1 VNPSMANRKSSAGG
15 PTIEALRQVLSR
27 VEDPELHRDLISL
40 KMIRDLKVEDG
51 RVSFA
56 LVLTTPACPLR
67 EQSAADARAAVE
79 SVPGVR
85 EVQIRMDAS
94 VPGAI
99 PSGPV
104 AVAARNVIAV
114 ASGKGGVGKST
125 IAVNLAVSLAQSGC
139 SVGLLD
145 ADIYG
150 PNIPTMM
157 GVHELPA
164 PQENKIFPAVAYGVK
179 VISIGFMVDPG
190 RPLVWRGPMLHS
202 AIRQLLT
209 DVEWGELDY
218 LIVDLP
224 PGTGD
229 VQISLGQLVHL
240 TGGIIVT
247 LPQKVARED
256 ALRGLEMFKMM
267 DVPII
272 GVIENMSY
280 WTGPDGTPVDF
291 FGRGGGRE
299 LAEQAGVPFLGE
311 IPMDPNVRIGGDDGK
326 PVVLS
331 SSESPVS
338 AVLKEI
344 AQKTAARISVIAL
357 QGGEKEGV
365 APRPA

>member
-1 VNPSMANRKSSAGG
+1 MSDKKTTPGG
-15 PTIEALRQVLSR
+15 PAIEDLRKALSR
-27 VEDPELHRDLISL
+27 VEDPELHKDLISL
-40 KMIRDLKVEDG
+40 NMIRDLKVENG

-67 EQSAADARAAVE
+67 DRIAADARAAVQA
-79 SVPGVR
+79 VPGVR
-85 EVQIRMDAS
+85 EVQIKMEAN
-94 VPGAI
+94 VPGGA
-99 PSGPV
+99 PAG
-104 AVAARNVIAV
+104 AVTINARNVIAV
-114 ASGKGGVGKST
+114 GSGKGGVGKST
-125 IAVNLAVSLAQSGC
+125 IAVSLAVSLAQSGSC
-139 SVGLLD
+139 VGLLD

-157 GVHELPA
+157 GVLELPQ
-164 PQENKIFPAVAYGVK
+164 PKGDRIFPAEAHGVK
-179 VISIGFMVDPG
+179 LISIGLMVEPG

-209 DVEWGELDY
+209 DVEWGVLDY

-267 DVPII
+267 NVPIL
-272 GVIENMSY
+272 GVVENMSY
-280 WTGPDGTPVDF
+280 WIGPDGKEVDL

-311 IPMDPNVRIGGDDGK
+311 IPIDPNVRIGGDDGK

-331 SSESPVS
+331 SPESPV
-338 AVLKEI
+338 AVALKDM
-344 AQKTAARISVIAL
+344 AQKTAARISVVAL
-357 QGGEKEGV
+357 QGGSS
-365 APRPA
+365 

>member
-1 VNPSMANRKSSAGG
+1 
-15 PTIEALRQVLSR
+15 
-27 VEDPELHRDLISL
+27 
-40 KMIRDLKVEDG
+40 VEDG

-67 EQSAADARAAVE
+67 DRIAADARAAVQ

-85 EVQIRMDAS
+85 DVQIRMDSS
-94 VPGAI
+94 VPGGI
-99 PSGPV
+99 PAGPV
-104 AVAARNVIAV
+104 TLSVRNVIAV
-114 ASGKGGVGKST
+114 GSGKGGVGKST
-125 IAVNLAVSLAQSGC
+125 IAVNLAASLAQSGSC
-139 SVGLLD
+139 VGLLD

-157 GVHELPA
+157 GIHELPA
-164 PQENKIFPAVAYGVK
+164 PQEDRIFPATAHGVK
-179 VISIGFMVDPG
+179 VISIGLMVEPG

-209 DVEWGELDY
+209 DVEWGDLDY

-240 TGGIIVT
+240 TGGVIVT
-247 LPQKVARED
+247 LPQKIARED

-267 DVPII
+267 DVPIL
-272 GVIENMSY
+272 GVVENMSY
-280 WTGPDGTPVDF
+280 WTGPDGKPVDL

-299 LAEQAGVPFLGE
+299 LADQAGVPFLGE
-311 IPMDPNVRIGGDDGK
+311 IPIDPNVRIGGDNGK

-331 SSESPVS
+331 SPESPV
-338 AVLKEI
+338 AVALKEM
-344 AQKTAARISVIAL
+344 AQKIAARISVVAI
-357 QGGEKEGV
+357 QGGLGKEEG
-365 APRPA
+365 

>member
-1 VNPSMANRKSSAGG
+1 MTDKKSTAGG
-15 PTIEALRQVLSR
+15 PAIEDLRKALSR
-27 VEDPELHRDLISL
+27 VEDPELHKDLISL
-40 KMIRDLKVEDG
+40 NMIRDLKVENG

-56 LVLTTPACPLR
+56 LVLTTPACPLCDR
-67 EQSAADARAAVE
+67 IAADARAAVQA
-79 SVPGVR
+79 VPGVR
-85 EVQIRMDAS
+85 EVQIHMDAS
-94 VPGAI
+94 VPGGA
-99 PSGPV
+99 PAGPV

-125 IAVNLAVSLAQSGC
+125 VAVNLAVSLAQSGSC
-139 SVGLLD
+139 VGLLD

-157 GVHELPA
+157 GVHELP
-164 PQENKIFPAVAYGVK
+164 PPKEDRIFPASAHGVK
-179 VISIGFMVDPG
+179 VISIGLMVEPG

-209 DVEWGELDY
+209 DVEWGTLDY

-256 ALRGLEMFKMM
+256 ALRGLEMFRMM
-267 DVPII
+267 NVPIL
-272 GVIENMSY
+272 GVVENMSY
-280 WTGPDGTPVDF
+280 WLGPDGKPVDL

-311 IPMDPNVRIGGDDGK
+311 IPIDPEVRIGGDEGK
-326 PVVLS
+326 PVVLAS
-331 SSESPVS
+331 PDSPVS
-338 AVLKEI
+338 IALKEM
-344 AQKTAARISVIAL
+344 AQKIAARISVVAI
-357 QGGEKEGV
+357 QGGSS
-365 APRPA
+365 

>member
-1 VNPSMANRKSSAGG
+1 MSKGKPSAGG
-15 PTIEALRQVLSR
+15 PAIEDLRQALSR
-27 VEDPELHRDLISL
+27 VEDPELHKDLISL
-40 KMIRDLKVEDG
+40 NMIRDLQVENG
-51 RVSFA
+51 RVSFT

-67 EQSAADARAAVE
+67 DRIAADARAAVQA
-79 SVPGVR
+79 VPGVR
-85 EVQIRMDAS
+85 EVEIRMDAS
-94 VPGAI
+94 VPGGI
-99 PSGPV
+99 PAGPV

-125 IAVNLAVSLAQSGC
+125 IAVNLAVSLAQSGSC
-139 SVGLLD
+139 VGLLD

-157 GVHELPA
+157 GVHELPP
-164 PQENKIFPAVAYGVK
+164 PQEDRIFPAIAHGVK
-179 VISIGFMVDPG
+179 VISIGLMVEPG

-209 DVEWGELDY
+209 DVERGELDY

-240 TGGIIVT
+240 TGGVIVT

-267 DVPII
+267 DVPIL
-272 GVIENMSY
+272 GVVENMSY
-280 WTGPDGTPVDF
+280 WTGPDGKPVDL

-299 LAEQAGVPFLGE
+299 LADQARVPFLGE
-311 IPMDPNVRIGGDDGK
+311 IPIDPNVRIGGDNGK

-331 SSESPVS
+331 SPESPV
-338 AVLKEI
+338 AVALKEM
-344 AQKTAARISVIAL
+344 AQKIAARISVVAL
-357 QGGEKEGV
+357 QGGLGKEES
-365 APRPA
+365 